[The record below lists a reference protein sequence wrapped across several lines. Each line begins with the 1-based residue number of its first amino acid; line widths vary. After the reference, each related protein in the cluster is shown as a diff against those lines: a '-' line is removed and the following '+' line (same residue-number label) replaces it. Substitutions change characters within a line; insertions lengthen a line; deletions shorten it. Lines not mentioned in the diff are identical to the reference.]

1 MRGIVFA
8 RRYTDFSCFN
18 RLINKA
24 ELCGYCPRSR
34 LCPFSYVTRQQDNIF
49 HSAPVSPRIS
59 VVHVA
64 ASLHRF
70 WDKDGYPLHLH
81 KRSDVLRCI
90 RPVLCGL
97 PPSFHLY
104 AGHGYAG
111 LAQPFTTQAPQTATS
126 GERFRHVTGSRLS
139 H

>member
-49 HSAPVSPRIS
+49 HSAPVSSPAFAVRAI
-59 VVHVA
+59 
-64 ASLHRF
+64 ASQHRF
-70 WDKDGYPLHLH
+70 WDG
-81 KRSDVLRCI
+81 
-90 RPVLCGL
+90 
-97 PPSFHLY
+97 
-104 AGHGYAG
+104 
-111 LAQPFTTQAPQTATS
+111 
-126 GERFRHVTGSRLS
+126 
-139 H
+139 